1 MSGISTHILDIAA
14 GCPAPGIT
22 VRLFLGDRELTAAV
36 TNEEGRVQTLLPPG
50 TPLSAGTYRIV
61 FAVASYWP
69 DGFYPE
75 VSVTFL
81 VKDPQSHYHVPLLIS
96 PFGFT
101 TYRGS

>member
-1 MSGISTHILDIAA
+1 MSGISTHILDTSVGRPAVGIA
-14 GCPAPGIT
+14 
-22 VRLFLGDRELTAAV
+22 VRLFRGDRELAAAV

-50 TPLSAGTYRIV
+50 APLAVGIYRIV
-61 FAVASYWP
+61 FAVASRWP

-75 VSVTFL
+75 VSVTFS
-81 VKDPQSHYHVPLLIS
+81 VTDPASHYHVPLLIS

>member
-14 GCPAPGIT
+14 GRPAAGIT
-22 VRLFLGDRELTAAV
+22 VRLFLGERVLATAV
-36 TNEEGRVQTLLPPG
+36 TNEEGRVQALLPSG
-50 TPLSAGTYRIV
+50 VPLSKNIYRIV
-61 FAVASYWP
+61 FDVASHWP

-75 VSVTFL
+75 VSLTFS
-81 VKDPQSHYHVPLLIS
+81 VKDPGSHYHVPLLIS